1 MSSDRQKK
9 IIRLSYKVST
19 LFVHMYCCW
28 QSSKGTCNYLE
39 KKHRFN
45 HCFSNFYWVEFY
57 VAVGFSDSIEP
68 LSTSSIQKCVTA
80 VVKKGVNFNDF
91 LADRCELIIAS
102 CKSVQVSFGPTWDLK
117 LSRCGPKL
125 FGFGNLGND
134 ESIDA
139 LFSAYVCIRP
149 FADNFSARNYFLYY

>member
-1 MSSDRQKK
+1 
-9 IIRLSYKVST
+9 
-19 LFVHMYCCW
+19 
-28 QSSKGTCNYLE
+28 
-39 KKHRFN
+39 
-45 HCFSNFYWVEFY
+45 
-57 VAVGFSDSIEP
+57 

-149 FADNFSARNYFLYY
+149 FADNFSARNNSNTVGENSTIKMYLFNIKRGAPDRGTALHLASHNYVTRTDI